1 MIKLYHNLLDILK
14 IYVRIEN
21 TLQRVIYM
29 KNKYK
34 WNKKEIFKTYLENI
48 REIYGYGNIIERLY
62 DKDYLED
69 MIHETLK
76 LPYYYPKILRHLNFK
91 NDMNEDYNF
100 VNEVLT
106 PFQKEKIEIIIKNA
120 LEYNFNYSL
129 KYNPYKENTDYIK
142 LTKEYLKNISLT
154 LYDELNNVIDNNR
167 LYIDKHKDSDNI
179 AFAGS
184 CYSLEDKNFYKINQ
198 TCYDNLFITL
208 NHENVHGT
216 FNKISNRKFDKN
228 KKLALYREVGSIL
241 IELYGSCYLYE
252 NGYIDDSQYSFLHDS
267 VYLTNIY
274 NDAELTDLLYKMANV
289 SFDKNIKTMKK
300 VINSEIQINPNY
312 DFKINELNEL
322 PLSYY
327 LIYLYSAAIA
337 ICIFEKYKDN
347 PKEGMKVAI
356 DIMLNVNEE
365 NEKELFELYDINLE
379 KYLNAYKLK
388 NNSSVKRRTN

>member
-1 MIKLYHNLLDILK
+1 
-14 IYVRIEN
+14 
-21 TLQRVIYM
+21 M

-76 LPYYYPKILRHLNFK
+76 LPYYYPKILRYLNFK

-179 AFAGS
+179 AFEGS

-198 TCYDNLFITL
+198 TCYDNLFI
-208 NHENVHGT
+208 
-216 FNKISNRKFDKN
+216 
-228 KKLALYREVGSIL
+228 
-241 IELYGSCYLYE
+241 
-252 NGYIDDSQYSFLHDS
+252 
-267 VYLTNIY
+267 
-274 NDAELTDLLYKMANV
+274 
-289 SFDKNIKTMKK
+289 
-300 VINSEIQINPNY
+300 
-312 DFKINELNEL
+312 
-322 PLSYY
+322 YY
-327 LIYLYSAAIA
+327 AKS
-337 ICIFEKYKDN
+337 
-347 PKEGMKVAI
+347 
-356 DIMLNVNEE
+356 
-365 NEKELFELYDINLE
+365 
-379 KYLNAYKLK
+379 
-388 NNSSVKRRTN
+388 

>member
-1 MIKLYHNLLDILK
+1 M
-14 IYVRIEN
+14 
-21 TLQRVIYM
+21 
-29 KNKYK
+29 
-34 WNKKEIFKTYLENI
+34 
-48 REIYGYGNIIERLY
+48 
-62 DKDYLED
+62 
-69 MIHETLK
+69 
-76 LPYYYPKILRHLNFK
+76 
-91 NDMNEDYNF
+91 
-100 VNEVLT
+100 
-106 PFQKEKIEIIIKNA
+106 
-120 LEYNFNYSL
+120 
-129 KYNPYKENTDYIK
+129 
-142 LTKEYLKNISLT
+142 
-154 LYDELNNVIDNNR
+154 
-167 LYIDKHKDSDNI
+167 
-179 AFAGS
+179 
-184 CYSLEDKNFYKINQ
+184 EDKNFYKINH
-198 TCYDNLFITL
+198 TCYNNLFITL

-228 KKLALYREVGSIL
+228 KKLILYREVGSIL

-274 NDAELTDLLYKMANV
+274 NDAELTDFLYKMANA

-337 ICIFEKYKDN
+337 ICLFEKYKDN

-365 NEKELFELYDINLE
+365 NEKELFELYDIDLE
-379 KYLNAYKLK
+379 RYLNEYKFK
-388 NNSSVKRRTN
+388 NKCLVKRRTN

>member
-106 PFQKEKIEIIIKNA
+106 HFQKEKIEIIIKNA

-142 LTKEYLKNISLT
+142 LTKE
-154 LYDELNNVIDNNR
+154 
-167 LYIDKHKDSDNI
+167 
-179 AFAGS
+179 
-184 CYSLEDKNFYKINQ
+184 
-198 TCYDNLFITL
+198 
-208 NHENVHGT
+208 
-216 FNKISNRKFDKN
+216 
-228 KKLALYREVGSIL
+228 
-241 IELYGSCYLYE
+241 
-252 NGYIDDSQYSFLHDS
+252 
-267 VYLTNIY
+267 
-274 NDAELTDLLYKMANV
+274 
-289 SFDKNIKTMKK
+289 
-300 VINSEIQINPNY
+300 
-312 DFKINELNEL
+312 
-322 PLSYY
+322 
-327 LIYLYSAAIA
+327 
-337 ICIFEKYKDN
+337 
-347 PKEGMKVAI
+347 
-356 DIMLNVNEE
+356 
-365 NEKELFELYDINLE
+365 
-379 KYLNAYKLK
+379 
-388 NNSSVKRRTN
+388 

>member
-1 MIKLYHNLLDILK
+1 
-14 IYVRIEN
+14 
-21 TLQRVIYM
+21 M

-154 LYDELNNVIDNNR
+154 LYDELNSVIDNNR

-179 AFAGS
+179 AFEGS
-184 CYSLEDKNFYKINQ
+184 CYSLEDKNFYKINH
-198 TCYDNLFITL
+198 TCYNNLFITL

-274 NDAELTDLLYKMANV
+274 NDAELTDLLYKMANA

-379 KYLNAYKLK
+379 KYLNTYKLK
-388 NNSSVKRRTN
+388 NNSSVKKRTN